1 MKINENKFA
10 KETWLNYFNDILFE
24 KGIITEKEKNKMS
37 TMIRNQLSST
47 K

>member
-1 MKINENKFA
+1 MKINENKFM
-10 KETWLNYFNDILFE
+10 KEAWLTYFNNVLFE

-37 TMIRNQLSST
+37 ALIIKQSSI